1 MQHSPQPF
9 LGFPSTLGQGP
20 HMPEHRHVWALST
33 MSREMKCQTLR
44 KRPQTYEKKE
54 LNEPSQCLFI
64 EMLELCVLPFGG
76 TRKFL
81 HQLLHDRAQ
90 AELILHLPPDL
101 VLGCIPWCHHE
112 KCFSDSVNKGTNKTL
127 EHDLP
132 AVGFAHFSFLFAE
145 VSVGCGI
152 LE

>member
-1 MQHSPQPF
+1 
-9 LGFPSTLGQGP
+9 
-20 HMPEHRHVWALST
+20 